1 MIVLQNIK
9 KMKKIK
15 ELQKRGK
22 LGEGRNFGIGF
33 SILNKKNDKFETYL
47 PFTACRDY
55 LNDFSYVEYTK
66 KEIGTIYGYNH
77 KLLNCFHNKRIFYLG
92 VNTLDYN
99 NYGGEWIKK
108 EEALQI
114 LVNNHKFLERF
125 LNNIE
130 QEVGIKGRTKISLDE
145 DVLII
150 KAPIY
155 WSKTTALISA
165 YTLLI
170 RCFFNIKEEDLQQ
183 SMEDLMNNHKCFIQD
198 DSYMKKS
205 CIEFYNKLKTD
216 KFDKVNYANL
226 KITSAS
232 SVHNFGIQGY
242 LSMVK

>member
-1 MIVLQNIK
+1 
-9 KMKKIK
+9 MKKIK
-15 ELQKRGK
+15 ELQNRSE
-22 LGEGRNFGIGF
+22 LSEGRNFGIGF
-33 SILNKKNDKFETYL
+33 SILNKKNDKYETYL

-66 KEIGTIYGYNH
+66 KETESIHGYNH

-92 VNTLDYN
+92 VNTLNYN
-99 NYGGEWIKK
+99 YSNSPWADK
-108 EEALQI
+108 EKALAI
-114 LVNNHKFLERF
+114 LVNNYKILERF

-130 QEVGIKGRTKISLDE
+130 QEAGLKGRTKISLDE

-183 SMEDLMNNHKCFIQD
+183 SMEDLMKNHECFIQGD
-198 DSYMKKS
+198 TYMKKS
-205 CIEFYNKLKTD
+205 CIEFYNKAKTG
-216 KFDKVNYANL
+216 KFDKVNYSNL
-226 KITSAS
+226 KITHAS
-232 SVHNFGIQGY
+232 SIHNFGIQGY
-242 LSMVK
+242 LSMIK